1 MTDRRRIDFALNV
14 GHTLDHLFMLIF
26 PTVVLAISAA
36 WGRDY
41 ASLLPLAMGGFIAFG
56 ACSIP
61 AGWMADRYGRVPM
74 MKLFFF
80 GIGAASIVTGFADG
94 PVSLAAG
101 LTAIGVFAAIYH
113 PVGIAMLVSE
123 QPKLGRALG
132 VNGVFGNAGLAF
144 AALIAGALADF
155 ATWRA
160 AFIVPGI
167 VCIGI
172 GVWFVRIT
180 AGLQVKTGAV
190 KKPEGKVPRAVLA
203 RIFMIVAVSTAAG
216 GIIFNATTVSMP
228 KVFDER
234 LSSLTDSTFGI
245 GLLVCITYL
254 IAAMAQLL
262 VGWWLDRHSLKGVFV
277 AVTVMQVPLLWL
289 AGSLTGYAMLACA
302 VVMMFFVFG
311 QIPINDAMIAKYT
324 AEEWR
329 ARAYA
334 VRYVVSFSASA
345 LAVPLIAGVYGRTGG
360 FEPLFLILA
369 ALASLIVVAA
379 LAFPGLQQPSPRP
392 VTAA

>member
-1 MTDRRRIDFALNV
+1 MWFV
-14 GHTLDHLFMLIF
+14 G
-26 PTVVLAISAA
+26 V
-36 WGRDY
+36 
-41 ASLLPLAMGGFIAFG
+41 
-56 ACSIP
+56 
-61 AGWMADRYGRVPM
+61 
-74 MKLFFF
+74 
-80 GIGAASIVTGFADG
+80 
-94 PVSLAAG
+94 AAG
-101 LTAIGVFAAIYH
+101 V
-113 PVGIAMLVSE
+113 
-123 QPKLGRALG
+123 
-132 VNGVFGNAGLAF
+132 
-144 AALIAGALADF
+144 
-155 ATWRA
+155 
-160 AFIVPGI
+160 
-167 VCIGI
+167 
-172 GVWFVRIT
+172 
-180 AGLQVKTGAV
+180 QVKAGAV
-190 KKPEGKVPRAVLA
+190 KKPEGRVPRAVLA

-234 LSSLTDSTFGI
+234 LSALTDSTFGI

-334 VRYVVSFSASA
+334 VRYVVSFSRQRARGA
-345 LAVPLIAGVYGRTGG
+345 ADRGRVRPHRRLRAAVPDPRRARVADRRRRAGVSRRAT
-360 FEPLFLILA
+360 
-369 ALASLIVVAA
+369 VVA
-379 LAFPGLQQPSPRP
+379 PRHRG
-392 VTAA
+392 VN